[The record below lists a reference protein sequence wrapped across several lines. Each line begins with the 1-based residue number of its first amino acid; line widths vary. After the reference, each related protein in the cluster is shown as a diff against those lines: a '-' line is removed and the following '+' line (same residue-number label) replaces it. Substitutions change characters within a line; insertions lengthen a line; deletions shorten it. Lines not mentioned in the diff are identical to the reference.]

1 MQDPALLADR
11 GLKCTSVVRR
21 GCPENY
27 VFCAINNQF
36 PVATKRCRHHLE
48 FSPRCTTPDTTAELL
63 ERDSCMFAKI
73 SQ

>member
-11 GLKCTSVVRR
+11 GLKYTSVVRR

-36 PVATKRCRHHLE
+36 PVAT
-48 FSPRCTTPDTTAELL
+48 SVVDT
-63 ERDSCMFAKI
+63 I
-73 SQ
+73 